1 MTNPADNTWY
11 FLTFQSQQLAAS
23 VKLNGVPLFSDAQGR
38 GGRISMPVNP
48 WIMPDSNKLGI
59 EILAETGENPEL
71 EVQLFI
77 HDNESSSPKVGQ
89 MLASFSYPF
98 QEEPPV
104 VPLPLKKKIPVA
116 DEFLIKLPPAKLW
129 TEAETINSLT
139 EEDKQTILT
148 LADEVTKAFAEKNIT
163 RLYELMD
170 YRYNDQA
177 VASYQSP
184 ERIKEVVHTQFG
196 WIFEKASDKIMP
208 IPMDKEKVSFT
219 LAANNKLV
227 LLHREGG
234 GEAVIFDDPIK
245 KNETSIDIFAS
256 RINGK
261 WCITR
266 GI

>member
-1 MTNPADNTWY
+1 MSNRTDNTWY
-11 FLTFQSQQLAAS
+11 FLNFQSQQLATS
-23 VKLNGVPLFSDAQGR
+23 VNLNGIPLFSDLNGQG
-38 GGRISMPVNP
+38 GGITMPANP
-48 WIMPDSNKLGI
+48 WILPEGNKLGI
-59 EILAETGENPEL
+59 EILSETGENPRL
-71 EVQLFI
+71 EAQLFI

-98 QEEPPV
+98 PEEIPV
-104 VPLPLKKKIPVA
+104 IPLPLKKKIPIA

-129 TEAETINSLT
+129 SEAETINSLT

-163 RLYELMD
+163 RLYELME
-170 YRYNDQA
+170 YRYTDQA
-177 VASYQSP
+177 LASYHDP
-184 ERIKEVVHTQFG
+184 KDIKEVVYDQFE
-196 WIFEKASDKIMP
+196 WIFDKASDKIMP

-227 LLHREGG
+227 LLHRKKGNK
-234 GEAVIFDDPIK
+234 AVIFDDPIE
-245 KNETSIDIFAS
+245 KNLTSIDIFAS